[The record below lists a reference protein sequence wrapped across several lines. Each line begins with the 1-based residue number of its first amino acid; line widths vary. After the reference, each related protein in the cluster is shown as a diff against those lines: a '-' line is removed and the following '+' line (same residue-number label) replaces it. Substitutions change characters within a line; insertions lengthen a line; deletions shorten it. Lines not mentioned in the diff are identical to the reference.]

1 MLRRST
7 EAGPTTQRKSGKYG
21 HAMAMSRRSKRE
33 GKLADCHRRCFLI
46 RLYFAELREC
56 GGCLVDK
63 IGALGKIFI
72 AGTGRCD
79 TTILHAILGRHP
91 QAYRILSES
100 KFIVEGDGLNALLPR
115 LHADFSVTASDL
127 ALIRF
132 IEMMNEDTHQFSSL
146 LGAQYY
152 FPPLQEYIDNL
163 TDFIYDGR
171 PFPKMFECR
180 GELIAVTRHFVS
192 TMFGAPT
199 LNAGKRFS
207 VEKTPSN

>member
-1 MLRRST
+1 M
-7 EAGPTTQRKSGKYG
+7 
-21 HAMAMSRRSKRE
+21 
-33 GKLADCHRRCFLI
+33 
-46 RLYFAELREC
+46 
-56 GGCLVDK
+56 VDK

-72 AGTGRCD
+72 AGTGRCG
-79 TTILHAILGRHP
+79 TTILHTILGRHP
-91 QAYRILSES
+91 QAYRIPFEF

-163 TDFIYDGR
+163 TDFIYNGH
-171 PFPKMFECR
+171 PFPKKFECR
-180 GELIAVTRHFVS
+180 EDLVAVTRHFVS

-199 LNAGKRFS
+199 LNAGKRFW
-207 VEKTPSN
+207 VEKTPSNIIAMDLIWELFPEATIIHIKRDPRGVLFSLLQQDMDATRT